1 MQNSINL
8 NEIALANIMKP
19 ETNITHNTKELEVIK
34 DESQLE
40 LKLQLNSDN
49 NDVLNQNHVV
59 SFV

>member
-34 DESQLE
+34 DES
-40 LKLQLNSDN
+40 
-49 NDVLNQNHVV
+49 
-59 SFV
+59 